1 MTRNTSSMPIAIKP
15 WYGSLCLVDDSCL
28 RYIILRKI
36 AVTFKLVQHILFNR
50 ESLFLDIYLYS
61 TVPTFTTGNEDWRIP
76 WVI

>member
-36 AVTFKLVQHILFNR
+36 AVTFKLVQQSYFRNAPNDACLLKMCL
-50 ESLFLDIYLYS
+50 S
-61 TVPTFTTGNEDWRIP
+61 
-76 WVI
+76 